1 MMKIYSSKTVNK
13 LNRKLKLLG
22 NRANFSA
29 LFFLNIRTITSII
42 IFFVL
47 LYIPDWGFIIS
58 PIFTYLYYKLV
69 YYLFIDLE
77 IEKRIHDLEFDALQY
92 FEVVNLGL
100 QSNKDITSSIRI
112 ACSNVDNELSDEFK
126 IFLNEIDHGKGFKD
140 SLDSL
145 RERMPSDIINSILL
159 NISQSFELG
168 NNISKDIDEQIDFL
182 RDKEVGRIK
191 AIISKIPLKVS
202 VISVLFYIPLIL
214 LLVLTPVV
222 IEFLK

>member
-1 MMKIYSSKTVNK
+1 
-13 LNRKLKLLG
+13 
-22 NRANFSA
+22 
-29 LFFLNIRTITSII
+29 
-42 IFFVL
+42 
-47 LYIPDWGFIIS
+47 
-58 PIFTYLYYKLV
+58 
-69 YYLFIDLE
+69 
-77 IEKRIHDLEFDALQY
+77 
-92 FEVVNLGL
+92 
-100 QSNKDITSSIRI
+100 
-112 ACSNVDNELSDEFK
+112 
-126 IFLNEIDHGKGFKD
+126 
-140 SLDSL
+140 
-145 RERMPSDIINSILL
+145 MPSDIINSILL

>member
-22 NRANFSA
+22 NRANFGA